1 METGGGDGGHF
12 NVNIHIYIYIIL
24 IKYLVH
30 NLLGIVTKFFVRF
43 IKAPVLLK
51 ISVLKTFFCLRLKL
65 QID

>member
-24 IKYLVH
+24 IKYRVH
-30 NLLGIVTKFFVRF
+30 NLRGIVTKFFVRF